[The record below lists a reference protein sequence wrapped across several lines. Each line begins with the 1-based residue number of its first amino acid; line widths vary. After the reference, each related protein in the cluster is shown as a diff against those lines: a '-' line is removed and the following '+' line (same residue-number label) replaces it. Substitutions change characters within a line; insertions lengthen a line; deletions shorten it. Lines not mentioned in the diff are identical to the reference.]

1 MNFTISQKILNRR
14 HKGINTFL
22 MPHAASVSPSCL
34 GTMWVV
40 LLTTAVGS
48 LLTSMA
54 ECEGSRV
61 DERENFLF
69 CTHDLIQH
77 LQHQCLRPMDFCSPL
92 QVYIHNH
99 RSKYNKLWSFN
110 NLLTPT
116 SPCSAA
122 TIASFLSTNLHTFPP
137 WLRLVVT
144 LRTSLPFV
152 LSLKY
157 NLCLCS
163 SHLRGSVTTYE
174 AGTPEIQRSSPGA
187 AS

>member
-1 MNFTISQKILNRR
+1 
-14 HKGINTFL
+14 
-22 MPHAASVSPSCL
+22 
-34 GTMWVV
+34 MWVV
-40 LLTTAVGS
+40 LLNTAVGS

-122 TIASFLSTNLHTFPP
+122 CCSLYWLLVDGLCEAEQHRPDYGPTIASFLSTNLHTFPP

-144 LRTSLPFV
+144 LRTGTSLHLDTDSVSIVRYISSF
-152 LSLKY
+152 LAF
-157 NLCLCS
+157 CS
-163 SHLRGSVTTYE
+163 QL
-174 AGTPEIQRSSPGA
+174 
-187 AS
+187 